1 MLDISIG
8 AAVIAGVLSFFSP
21 CVLPIVPGYLGYLS
35 GLSNANGDTE
45 VAATTQRFR
54 LVMASVFF
62 VAGFITIFMLIGL
75 SSSYLGSVM
84 AQSMPWLQQV
94 AGVAIIILGLYF
106 LGLLPVGFLSRDL
119 RFMPNFKSGGV
130 ISAYL
135 VGLAFGFGWTPCVG
149 PVLATIF
156 LVISTSTEGGIGVG
170 LLLAYGLGIGV
181 PFVIVALFADL
192 FIRRFSSMTT
202 VMPVAKMVLGGL
214 MVLTGLAMA
223 TGYLNRIG
231 FWMLSQFSTFG
242 AVG

>member
-35 GLSNANGDTE
+35 GLNNREGADTLTE
-45 VAATTQRFR
+45 ATKRFQ

-62 VAGFITIFMLIGL
+62 VAGFVTVFMLIGL
-75 SSSYLGSVM
+75 SSSFLGSM
-84 AQSMPWLQQV
+84 LAKNLSWMQQV
-94 AGVAIIILGLYF
+94 AGVAIILLGLHF
-106 LGLLPVGFLSRDL
+106 LGYLPVQVLNRDI
-119 RFMPNFKSGGV
+119 RFMPNFTSGGV

-149 PVLATIF
+149 PVLASIF
-156 LVISTSTEGGIGVG
+156 LVISTSTDGGIGAG

-181 PFVIVALFADL
+181 PFIAVALFADV
-192 FIRRFSSMTT
+192 FIRRFGSLTAF
-202 VMPVAKMVLGGL
+202 MPMAKMVLGWL

-223 TGYLNRIG
+223 TGYLNTIG
-231 FWMLSQFSTFG
+231 FWMLRQFSTFG
-242 AVG
+242 TVG